1 MGKTHT
7 YSARIVF
14 AKDEKAANNTTEEIR
29 SEVPANN
36 LPVVNNLTLKKSD
49 NGSAL
54 VWDEPEEG
62 SGNTLVTEGFEG
74 YEAFTITNM
83 GDWKLEDVDRG
94 YTYTIANSGSSTK
107 DYDYPNAGE
116 PMAFQVFNPS
126 MINLKSKLWT
136 PYLGNQMAVCFDSGN
151 EVNNNDWLISPEVVG
166 GTKVTFMAKSVTAQ
180 YGLEKMKFLYST
192 SDRETASFR
201 QVDDVIAVPAD
212 KWTKYTFTLP
222 EDAKYFAINCVSENS
237 YALLLDEIT
246 YESTEPMTL
255 SLLGFNVYRD
265 GEKIN
270 SELLEEGYYVDTEA
284 PAGEHYY
291 NVTTVYDKGESAF
304 SNQVS
309 TTTGIDA
316 VANGNIS
323 VYTKQSTIYVK
334 GGNGQQFRIYNVVGQ
349 CFENKTINSDNYATT
364 LTPGIY
370 MVSVGGKTTKV
381 VLK

>member
-1 MGKTHT
+1 
-7 YSARIVF
+7 
-14 AKDEKAANNTTEEIR
+14 
-29 SEVPANN
+29 
-36 LPVVNNLTLKKSD
+36 
-49 NGSAL
+49 
-54 VWDEPEEG
+54 
-62 SGNTLVTEGFEG
+62 
-74 YEAFTITNM
+74 
-83 GDWKLEDVDRG
+83 
-94 YTYTIANSGSSTK
+94 
-107 DYDYPNAGE
+107 
-116 PMAFQVFNPS
+116 
-126 MINLKSKLWT
+126 
-136 PYLGNQMAVCFDSGN
+136 
-151 EVNNNDWLISPEVVG
+151 
-166 GTKVTFMAKSVTAQ
+166 
-180 YGLEKMKFLYST
+180 
-192 SDRETASFR
+192 
-201 QVDDVIAVPAD
+201 
-212 KWTKYTFTLP
+212 
-222 EDAKYFAINCVSENS
+222 
-237 YALLLDEIT
+237 
-246 YESTEPMTL
+246 MTL

-316 VANGNIS
+316 VANSNVS

-334 GGNGQQFRIYNVVGQ
+334 GGNGQQFRVYNVVGQ